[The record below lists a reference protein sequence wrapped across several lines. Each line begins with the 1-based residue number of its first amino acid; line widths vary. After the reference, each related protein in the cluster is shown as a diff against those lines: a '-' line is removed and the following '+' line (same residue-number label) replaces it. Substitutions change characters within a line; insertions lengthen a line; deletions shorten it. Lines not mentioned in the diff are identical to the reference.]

1 VRSESRPAADRVT
14 PHSCVP
20 ATNASP
26 PYLTLSGYAQWAGE
40 TLAVVFG
47 PYDLSASMSLA
58 GQTLVPEVLQAI
70 DTVRQACT
78 RANIPCG
85 RFCMTA
91 TQTRQE
97 IDKRARP
104 IVVVSDLTL
113 MAGVAKATMD
123 SLNV

>member
-1 VRSESRPAADRVT
+1 MRSSDQRIAA
-14 PHSCVP
+14 
-20 ATNASP
+20 
-26 PYLTLSGYAQWAGE
+26 LSDSFRICTMGGR
-40 TLAVVFG
+40 
-47 PYDLSASMSLA
+47 DLSCGIRSIRFICQLGLA

-70 DTVRQACT
+70 DTVRQACM

-104 IVVVSDLTL
+104 IVIVSDLAL